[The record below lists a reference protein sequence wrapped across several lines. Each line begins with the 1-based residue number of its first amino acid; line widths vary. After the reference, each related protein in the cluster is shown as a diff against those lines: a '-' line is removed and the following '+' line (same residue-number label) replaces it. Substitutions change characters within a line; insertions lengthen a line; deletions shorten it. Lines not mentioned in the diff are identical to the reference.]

1 MVNNITHFID
11 FNFVPFSKSQCIKR
25 IMCIWLLNIPF
36 YFFKNSIL
44 FIGLFF
50 LIINLIISICFIRL
64 IYKFADSKS
73 SRFICDGI
81 MCLYVSI
88 LLVTFS
94 YIALTFVIGE
104 KILLL
109 CILLCTLFL
118 FVFLFTKLVYKYIME
133 DRYDVRLGNKRIN
146 SLPFIGA
153 FSAVLLARLFFNDI
167 SNNLAVTVF
176 SMCLLFLAFIIS
188 IGSINLVK
196 VLLMKKVNKTG

>member
-11 FNFVPFSKSQCIKR
+11 YNFVPFSKGQCIKR
-25 IMCIWLLNIPF
+25 MMFIWLLNIPF

-44 FIGLFF
+44 FLGLFF
-50 LIINLIISICFIRL
+50 SIINLIVSVCFIRL

-81 MCLYVSI
+81 MYLYISI
-88 LLVTFS
+88 LLITFS

-109 CILLCTLFL
+109 CILLCALLL

-133 DRYDVRLGNKRIN
+133 DRYNVRSGNKKIN

-153 FSAVLLARLFFNDI
+153 FSAILLARLFLNDI
-167 SNNLAVTVF
+167 SNNLAVTLF

-196 VLLMKKVNKTG
+196 VLLMKKVKNT